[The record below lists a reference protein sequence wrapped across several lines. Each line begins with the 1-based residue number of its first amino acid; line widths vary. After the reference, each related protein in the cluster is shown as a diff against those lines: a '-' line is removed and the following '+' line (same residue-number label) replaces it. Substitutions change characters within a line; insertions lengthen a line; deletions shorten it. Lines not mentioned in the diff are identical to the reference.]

1 MEQIISQG
9 RNPLCSSL
17 PGKSIKLSFS
27 TSPKTLSPRSS
38 SAPVHRE
45 AEFSASEIK
54 VASNFQIHRVL
65 SRILKKKNVQ
75 IIVLTFLLFF
85 SALFF
90 IFPPFVLPFF
100 HFPSFLGRFSY
111 TFISLASPVRNGD
124 LPIISGNI
132 GCHSH
137 QQLQPPLD
145 SELVSPKG
153 TQDMKT
159 QIAGELRS
167 ALVTQ
172 SCLTLCNPMDCS
184 LPGSSV
190 HGISQGRILKWVAIS
205 LDVSF
210 LL

>member
-1 MEQIISQG
+1 M
-9 RNPLCSSL
+9 
-17 PGKSIKLSFS
+17 
-27 TSPKTLSPRSS
+27 
-38 SAPVHRE
+38 
-45 AEFSASEIK
+45 
-54 VASNFQIHRVL
+54 
-65 SRILKKKNVQ
+65 
-75 IIVLTFLLFF
+75 LFF

-111 TFISLASPVRNGD
+111 TFISLASPVRNRA

-172 SCLTLCNPMDCS
+172 SCLTLCSPMDCS

-190 HGISQGRILKWVAIS
+190 HGIFQARILEWAAIS
-205 LDVSF
+205 SSKGSSCPRDQTQVSYMADIS
-210 LL
+210 LLSEPPRKVHIKRMISVSTDWHLSMHRKVLNSLTSDIIFCLINNNLLTSRLPALCCKTLV